1 MLQHLSQKYLNR
13 LSLEDTNPDDKVS
26 AVAGLLMEVALN
38 DETKRDVLISWCA
51 SSSGAGVGDGVGIRR
66 AVVAALA
73 RDREAITTVL
83 EKSIAQ
89 FGDELYIRH
98 SAMLQQDGND
108 YPHGDSSRCLL
119 TFCSAYPNPAPCRWL
134 RTQSFSNEID
144 VAHAVGHIYEHHLQS
159 HWFHTAQSSVSW
171 VGSWGIVVCFDR

>member
-1 MLQHLSQKYLNR
+1 MILADAYSAETLIKIAIDGLLLSKRNSISTFIQLALSQHRTSKKVFHILLQHLSQKYLNR
-13 LSLEDTNPDDKVS
+13 LSLEDTHPDDKVS

-38 DETKRDVLISWCA
+38 DETRRDVLINWCA

-66 AVVAALA
+66 AVVGALA
-73 RDREAITTVL
+73 QDREAITAVL

-108 YPHGDSSRCLL
+108 YP
-119 TFCSAYPNPAPCRWL
+119 
-134 RTQSFSNEID
+134 D
-144 VAHAVGHIYEHHLQS
+144 VFHLHA
-159 HWFHTAQSSVSW
+159 
-171 VGSWGIVVCFDR
+171 C